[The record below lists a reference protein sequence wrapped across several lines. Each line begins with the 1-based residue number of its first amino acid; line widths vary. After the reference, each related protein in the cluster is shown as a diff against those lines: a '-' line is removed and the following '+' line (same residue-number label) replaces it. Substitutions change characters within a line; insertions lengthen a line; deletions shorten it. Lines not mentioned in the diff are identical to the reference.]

1 MKIKIGDSAS
11 VTKTI
16 TEADIQTFG
25 DLTGD
30 HNPLHFDK
38 EHASRTR
45 FSQPISHG
53 MLTGSLFS
61 PIIAH
66 KLPGE
71 GAIYLSQSLKFL
83 APVFAGDT
91 ITATLTVRDVR
102 QDKQIITLDGVARNQ
117 KGEVVITGESVVLVE
132 DLAPFRTLELG
143 VETPRSS

>member
-1 MKIKIGDSAS
+1 MAMKIKVGDSAS

-16 TEADIQTFG
+16 TDADIRTFG

-38 EHASRTR
+38 EHARRTR
-45 FSQPISHG
+45 FGKPIGHG

-66 KLPGE
+66 QLPGE
-71 GAIYLSQSLKFL
+71 GAIYLSQSLRFV

-91 ITATLTVRDVR
+91 ITALLTVTHVR
-102 QDKQIITLDGVARNQ
+102 EDKQIITLEGVAKNQ
-117 KGEVVITGESVVLVE
+117 KGETVITGESVVLVE
-132 DLAPFRTLELG
+132 GL
-143 VETPRSS
+143 TP

>member
-1 MKIKIGDSAS
+1 MDVAIMKIKVGDSAS

-16 TEADIQTFG
+16 TDADIQTFG

-38 EHASRTR
+38 EHARRTR
-45 FSQPISHG
+45 FRQPISHG

-66 KLPGE
+66 QLPGE
-71 GAIYLSQSLKFL
+71 GAIYLSQSLRFV

-91 ITATLTVRDVR
+91 ITAELTVTRVHEE
-102 QDKQIITLDGVARNQ
+102 KQIITLNGVAKNQ
-117 KGEVVITGESVVLVE
+117 KGEVVITGESVVLVKE
-132 DLAPFRTLELG
+132 LAP
-143 VETPRSS
+143 

>member
-1 MKIKIGDSAS
+1 MKIKVGDSAS

-38 EHASRTR
+38 DHARRTR
-45 FSQPISHG
+45 FRQPISHG

-66 KLPGE
+66 QLPGE
-71 GAIYLSQSLKFL
+71 GAIYLSQSLKFV

-91 ITATLTVRDVR
+91 ITATLTVAKVR
-102 QDKQIITLDGVARNQ
+102 EDKQIITLEGIAKNQ
-117 KGEVVITGESVVLVE
+117 NGEVVITGESVVLVE
-132 DLAPFRTLELG
+132 ELA
-143 VETPRSS
+143 S

>member
-1 MKIKIGDSAS
+1 MKIKVGDSAF

-38 EHASRTR
+38 EHARRTR
-45 FSQPISHG
+45 FGQPISHG

-66 KLPGE
+66 QLPGE
-71 GAIYLSQSLKFL
+71 GAIYLSQSLRFV
-83 APVFAGDT
+83 APVFAGDI
-91 ITATLTVRDVR
+91 ITATLTVTHVR
-102 QDKQIITLDGVARNQ
+102 EDKQIIALAGVARNQ
-117 KGEVVITGESVVLVE
+117 RGEIVITGESVVLVE
-132 DLAPFRTLELG
+132 GL
-143 VETPRSS
+143 TP

>member
-1 MKIKIGDSAS
+1 MKIKVGDSAS

-38 EHASRTR
+38 EHARGTR
-45 FSQPISHG
+45 FGQPISHG

-66 KLPGE
+66 QLPGE
-71 GAIYLSQSLKFL
+71 GAIYLSQSLKFV

-91 ITATLTVRDVR
+91 ITAQLTVTRVR
-102 QDKQIITLDGVARNQ
+102 EDKQIITLEGVAKNQ
-117 KGEVVITGESVVLVE
+117 RGEVVIKGESVVLVE
-132 DLAPFRTLELG
+132 EL
-143 VETPRSS
+143 TP

>member
-25 DLTGD
+25 DLSGD
-30 HNPLHFDK
+30 HNPLHFDE
-38 EHASRTR
+38 EHARRTR
-45 FSQPISHG
+45 FRKPISHG

-66 KLPGE
+66 QLPGE
-71 GAIYLSQSLKFL
+71 GAIYLSQSLEFV

-91 ITATLTVRDVR
+91 ITATLTVKRVR
-102 QDKQIITLDGVARNQ
+102 EDKQIITLDGVATNQ
-117 KGEVVITGESVVLVE
+117 AGEVVITGESVVLVE
-132 DLAPFRTLELG
+132 EL
-143 VETPRSS
+143 TD

>member
-1 MKIKIGDSAS
+1 MKIKVGDSAS

-16 TEADIQTFG
+16 TEADIQAFG

-38 EHASRTR
+38 EHARRTR
-45 FSQPISHG
+45 FRQPISHG

-66 KLPGE
+66 QLPGE

-91 ITATLTVRDVR
+91 ITALLTVTRVR
-102 QDKQIITLDGVARNQ
+102 EDKQIITLQGVAKNQ
-117 KGEVVITGESVVLVE
+117 RGEVVITGESVVLVE
-132 DLAPFRTLELG
+132 EL
-143 VETPRSS
+143 TP

>member
-1 MKIKIGDSAS
+1 MKIKVGDSAS

-16 TEADIQTFG
+16 TDADIQSFG

-38 EHASRTR
+38 EHARRTR
-45 FSQPISHG
+45 FGEPISHG

-66 KLPGE
+66 QLPGE
-71 GAIYLSQSLKFL
+71 GAIYLSQSLKFV

-91 ITATLTVRDVR
+91 ITATLTVRQVR
-102 QDKQIITLDGVARNQ
+102 EDKQIITLDGVAKNQ
-117 KGEVVITGESVVLVE
+117 KGEIVITGEAVVLIE
-132 DLAPFRTLELG
+132 ELS
-143 VETPRSS
+143 P

>member
-1 MKIKIGDSAS
+1 MKIKVGDSAS

-30 HNPLHFDK
+30 HNPLHFDG
-38 EHASRTR
+38 EHTRRTR
-45 FSQPISHG
+45 FRRPISHG

-66 KLPGE
+66 QLPGE
-71 GAIYLSQSLKFL
+71 GAIYLSQSLKFV

-91 ITATLTVRDVR
+91 ITAELTVTRVR
-102 QDKQIITLDGVARNQ
+102 EDKQVITLEGVARNQ
-117 KGEVVITGESVVLVE
+117 RGEVVITGESVVLVE
-132 DLAPFRTLELG
+132 DL
-143 VETPRSS
+143 TP

>member
-1 MKIKIGDSAS
+1 MRIKVGDSAS

-16 TEADIQTFG
+16 TEADVQTFG

-38 EHASRTR
+38 EHARRTR
-45 FSQPISHG
+45 FGKPISHG

-66 KLPGE
+66 RLPGE
-71 GAIYLSQSLKFL
+71 GAIYLSQSLRFV

-91 ITATLTVRDVR
+91 ITAELTVTRVR
-102 QDKQIITLDGVARNQ
+102 EDKQIITLEGVAKNQ
-117 KGEVVITGESVVLVE
+117 RGEVVITGESVVLVE
-132 DLAPFRTLELG
+132 GL
-143 VETPRSS
+143 TP

>member
-1 MKIKIGDSAS
+1 MKIKVGDTAS

-16 TEADIQTFG
+16 TEADIQIFG

-38 EHASRTR
+38 EHARRTR
-45 FSQPISHG
+45 FHRPISHG

-66 KLPGE
+66 QLPGE
-71 GAIYLSQSLKFL
+71 GAIYLSQSLRFV

-91 ITATLTVRDVR
+91 IMSQLTVTRVR
-102 QDKQIITLDGVARNQ
+102 EDRQIITLEGVATNQ
-117 KGEVVITGESVVLVE
+117 KGEVVITGESVVLV
-132 DLAPFRTLELG
+132 AEL
-143 VETPRSS
+143 TP

>member
-1 MKIKIGDSAS
+1 MKIKPGDSAS

-16 TEADIQTFG
+16 TEADIQAFG

-38 EHASRTR
+38 DHARRTR
-45 FSQPISHG
+45 FHQPISHG

-66 KLPGE
+66 QLPGE
-71 GAIYLSQSLKFL
+71 GAIYLSQSLKFV

-91 ITATLTVRDVR
+91 ITATLTVRAIRD
-102 QDKQIITLDGVARNQ
+102 DKQIITLDGVAKNQ
-117 KGEVVITGESVVLVE
+117 NGEVVITGESVVLVE
-132 DLAPFRTLELG
+132 ELA
-143 VETPRSS
+143 S